1 MNTKICFKCK
11 EEKPISEFHRN
22 KRNKDGYKGQ
32 CKSCCRKYID
42 DNIEIKREYEKI
54 HRKTDEFREKRRVYD
69 EKYHQTDQYQEYHQR
84 YYKRDYV
91 KENRSIERRTP
102 EYRVQNKKWRDAN
115 ADWLIP
121 KQREWAEKYRQ
132 REDVRVKSSMRA
144 RIRNLLKKAEANK
157 YYSLTEVLG
166 CDVETFRAHLESQ
179 FTDGMNWLN
188 YGQGY
193 DKWNID
199 HIKPCIAFDLIDPEE
214 QKKCFHYTNLQPLWQ
229 TDNFS
234 KNSFYEGKLIRKK
247 K

>member
-1 MNTKICFKCK
+1 
-11 EEKPISEFHRN
+11 
-22 KRNKDGYKGQ
+22 
-32 CKSCCRKYID
+32 
-42 DNIEIKREYEKI
+42 
-54 HRKTDEFREKRRVYD
+54 
-69 EKYHQTDQYQEYHQR
+69 
-84 YYKRDYV
+84 
-91 KENRSIERRTP
+91 
-102 EYRVQNKKWRDAN
+102 
-115 ADWLIP
+115 
-121 KQREWAEKYRQ
+121 
-132 REDVRVKSSMRA
+132 MRA